1 MKAGN
6 NMKAFM
12 DKDFLLETETAKT
25 LFHQYAEKMPI
36 IDYHCHIQPQEIA
49 ENRQF
54 KNITQV
60 WLGGDHYKW
69 RLIRSNGTPE
79 SKITGKDSTDREKFQ
94 EFAKALPKAIGN
106 PLYHWTHLEL
116 QRFFDCDIPLNENTA
131 EEIWQLCNE
140 KLQQPEMSVQGLIK
154 KANVKLICT
163 TDDPA
168 DSLKWHK
175 KIKEDGLCS
184 AKVIPAMRP
193 DAIMRVNMPG
203 YSDYVQKLSEVSG
216 IQIKNMDDIRHAL
229 KLRMDF
235 FETMGCKVTDHALEY
250 VFYRPYTEEAV
261 NKIIT
266 KALNNETISTVE
278 EETYKTALLEFLAS
292 EYTKRDWAMQIHYS
306 ALRNNNTNMYKQLGP
321 DTGFDCIASYNC
333 GEGLVALLDALNTK
347 NILPKTIIYSLNPA
361 DNALIGSIIGSFQ
374 GEGVHG
380 KIQQGAAWW
389 FNDTKQG
396 MVAQLT
402 SIANLSVLGNILG
415 MLTDSRS
422 FLSYPRHEYYRRILC
437 NFIGNLVE
445 NGEYPAD
452 MEYLGKLVQN
462 ISYYNAKNYFNLDI

>member
-1 MKAGN
+1 
-6 NMKAFM
+6 
-12 DKDFLLETETAKT
+12 
-25 LFHQYAEKMPI
+25 
-36 IDYHCHIQPQEIA
+36 
-49 ENRQF
+49 
-54 KNITQV
+54 
-60 WLGGDHYKW
+60 
-69 RLIRSNGTPE
+69 
-79 SKITGKDSTDREKFQ
+79 
-94 EFAKALPKAIGN
+94 
-106 PLYHWTHLEL
+106 
-116 QRFFDCDIPLNENTA
+116 
-131 EEIWQLCNE
+131 
-140 KLQQPEMSVQGLIK
+140 
-154 KANVKLICT
+154 
-163 TDDPA
+163 
-168 DSLKWHK
+168 
-175 KIKEDGLCS
+175 
-184 AKVIPAMRP
+184 MRP

-216 IQIKNMDDIRHAL
+216 IQIKNMDDIRQAL

-235 FETMGCKVTDHALEY
+235 FEKMGCKITDHALEY

-261 NKIIT
+261 NAVIS
-266 KALNNETISTVE
+266 KALNNEPISTVE

-396 MVAQLT
+396 MISQLT

-415 MLTDSRS
+415 MLTNSRS

-452 MEYLGKLVQN
+452 MEYLGQLVQN

>member
-1 MKAGN
+1 
-6 NMKAFM
+6 MKAFM

-54 KNITQV
+54 INITQV

-79 SKITGKDSTDREKFQ
+79 SKITGKQSTDREKFQ

-116 QRFFDCDIPLNENTA
+116 QRFFDCNIPLNENTA

-140 KLQQPEMSVQGLIK
+140 KLQQPDMSVQGLIK

-168 DSLKWHK
+168 DSLEWHK

-184 AKVIPAMRP
+184 AKVVPAMRP
-193 DAIMRVNMPG
+193 DAIMRINMPG
-203 YSDYVQKLSEVSG
+203 YSEYVAKLSAVCG
-216 IQIKNMDDIRHAL
+216 IQIKDMDDIRHAL

-261 NKIIT
+261 NAVIA
-266 KALNNETISTVE
+266 KALNNETISVAE
-278 EETYKTALLEFLAS
+278 EEMYKSALLEFLAA
-292 EYTKRDWAMQIHYS
+292 EYTKRNWAMQIHYS

-333 GEGLVALLDALNTK
+333 GEGIVALLDALCSK
-347 NILPKTIIYSLNPA
+347 NILPKTVIYSLNPA

-396 MVAQLT
+396 MINQLT
-402 SIANLSVLGNILG
+402 SIANLSVFGNILG

-452 MEYLGKLVQN
+452 MEYLGKIVQN
-462 ISYYNAKNYFNLDI
+462 ISYYNAREYFNFEI

>member
-1 MKAGN
+1 MK
-6 NMKAFM
+6 KFM
-12 DKDFLLETETAKT
+12 DENFLLETKTAQI
-25 LFHQYAEKMPI
+25 LYHEYAAKMPI

-54 KNITQV
+54 KNIAQV

-69 RLIRSNGTPE
+69 RLIRSNGTSE
-79 SKITGKDSTDREKFQ
+79 EKITGKDSSDKEKFQ

-116 QRFFDCDIPLNENTA
+116 QRFFDCDIPLSEKTA
-131 EEIWQLCNE
+131 DEIWKLCND
-140 KLQQPEMSVQGLIK
+140 KLQQPEMTVQGIIK

-168 DSLKWHK
+168 DDLKWHK
-175 KIKEDGLCS
+175 KIADDNLCS

-193 DAIMRVNMPG
+193 DAIMRINMPE
-203 YSDYVQKLSEVSG
+203 YSNYIKKLSNITG
-216 IQIKNMDDIRHAL
+216 IQIKTMDDIRNAL

-235 FETMGCKVTDHALEY
+235 FEEMGCKITDHALEY
-250 VFYRPYTEEAV
+250 VFYRPYTEEDV
-261 NKIIT
+261 NIIIK
-266 KALNNETISTVE
+266 KALNNEEISQIE
-278 EETYKTALLEFLAS
+278 EETYKTALLEYLAS
-292 EYTKRDWAMQIHYS
+292 EYTKRNWAMQIHYS
-306 ALRNNNTNMYKQLGP
+306 ALRNNNTKMYKQLGA
-321 DTGFDCIASYNC
+321 DTGFDCIATYNC
-333 GEGLVALLDALNTK
+333 GEGLVAFLDSLNNK

-374 GEGVHG
+374 GAGING

-396 MVAQLT
+396 MINQIT

-452 MEYLGKLVQN
+452 IDYLGKIVQN
-462 ISYYNAKNYFNLDI
+462 ISYYNAKEYFNLDI

>member
-1 MKAGN
+1 MKT
-6 NMKAFM
+6 FM

-36 IDYHCHIQPQEIA
+36 IDYHCHIQPKEIA
-49 ENRQF
+49 ENHQF

-79 SKITGKDSTDREKFQ
+79 SKITGKQSTDREKFQ

-131 EEIWQLCNE
+131 EEIWNICNE
-140 KLQQPEMSVQGLIK
+140 KLQQPEMSVQGIIK

-168 DSLKWHK
+168 DSLEWHK
-175 KIKEDGLCS
+175 KIQEDGLCS

-193 DAIMRVNMPG
+193 DAIMRINMPG
-203 YSDYVQKLSEVSG
+203 YSDYVKKLSEVSG
-216 IQIKNMDDIRHAL
+216 IQIKNMDDICQAL

-235 FETMGCKVTDHALEY
+235 FQQMGCKITDHALEY
-250 VFYRPYTEEAV
+250 VFYRPYTKEAV
-261 NKIIT
+261 DAVIT
-266 KALNNETISTVE
+266 KALNNEPISTVE

-333 GEGLVALLDALNTK
+333 GEGIVALLDALNTK

-374 GEGVHG
+374 GAGVHG

-396 MVAQLT
+396 MINQLT

-452 MEYLGKLVQN
+452 IEYLGQLVQN

>member
-1 MKAGN
+1 MKN
-6 NMKAFM
+6 FM

-25 LFHQYAEKMPI
+25 LFHDYAEKMPI

-79 SKITGKDSTDREKFQ
+79 SKITGNKSTDREKFQ

-116 QRFFDCDIPLNENTA
+116 QRFFDCNLTLSEKTA
-131 EEIWQLCNE
+131 DTIWQLCNE
-140 KLQQPEMSVQGLIK
+140 KLQQPNMTVQGIIK

-168 DSLKWHK
+168 DDLKWHK
-175 KIKEDGLCS
+175 KIREDNLCS

-193 DAIMRVNMPG
+193 DAIMRINMPG
-203 YSDYVQKLSEVSG
+203 YSDYVKKLSSITG
-216 IQIKNMDDIRHAL
+216 IEIKNMDDIRHAL
-229 KLRMDF
+229 SLRMDF
-235 FETMGCKVTDHALEY
+235 FSEMGCKITDHALEY

-261 NKIIT
+261 NAVII
-266 KALNNETISTVE
+266 KALNNEEISQME

-292 EYTKRDWAMQIHYS
+292 EYTKRNWAMQIHYS
-306 ALRNNNTNMYKQLGP
+306 ALRNNNTKMYNALGA
-321 DTGFDCIASYNC
+321 DTGFDCIATYNC
-333 GEGLVALLDALNTK
+333 GEGLVALLDALNK
-347 NILPKTIIYSLNPA
+347 KDILPKMIIYSLNPA

-374 GEGVHG
+374 GEGIHG

-396 MVAQLT
+396 MINQLT
-402 SIANLSVLGNILG
+402 NIANLSVLGNILG

-462 ISYYNAKNYFNLDI
+462 ISYYNAKEYFNLDI